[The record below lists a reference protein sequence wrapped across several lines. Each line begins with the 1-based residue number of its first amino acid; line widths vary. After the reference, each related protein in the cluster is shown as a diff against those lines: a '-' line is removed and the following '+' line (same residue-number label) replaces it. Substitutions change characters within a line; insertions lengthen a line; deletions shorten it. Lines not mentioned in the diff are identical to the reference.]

1 MVVYEWDETK
11 RLTNLNLHR
20 LDFLDAGE
28 FNWEGALVTLD
39 DRRDYGEDRYIALG
53 KFRSRLTVLVF
64 ALRENAIRLISWRK
78 ANSREVLFYETRIQD

>member
-1 MVVYEWDETK
+1 MVVYEWNETK

-28 FNWEGALVTLD
+28 FNWESALVTLD
-39 DRRDYGEDRYIALG
+39 DRKDYGEDRYIALG
-53 KFRSRLTVLVF
+53 EFHSRLTVLVF
-64 ALRENAIRLISWRK
+64 TVRENAIRLISWRK